1 MVRLRVVMLYFIML
15 HIIKCIV
22 FSNISAESNMNHGTA
37 INQGSLQRDGNTHEG
52 FEDPAGA
59 AGRRGCRDWEG
70 RVGGRETDSGGGD
83 WFKRNVQ

>member
-1 MVRLRVVMLYFIML
+1 MLYSIML

-37 INQGSLQRDGNTHEG
+37 INQGSPQRDGNTHQG
-52 FEDPAGA
+52 FGDPAEA
-59 AGRRGCRDWEG
+59 AGRGEERVSGLGGEGGWEG
-70 RVGGRETDSGGGD
+70 DSGGGD